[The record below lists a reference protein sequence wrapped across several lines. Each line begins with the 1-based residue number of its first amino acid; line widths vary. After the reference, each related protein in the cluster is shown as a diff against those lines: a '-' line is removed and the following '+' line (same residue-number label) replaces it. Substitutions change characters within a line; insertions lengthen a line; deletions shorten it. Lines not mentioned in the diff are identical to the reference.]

1 MDNLNNIKNLNN
13 TDNTNNLDNI
23 ENAITEIDIINS
35 YLKLIADYID
45 FKDAELSNNKSEDAF
60 LTLYS
65 LKRTQPSIL
74 NLCYEVMSKLDDVS
88 NVLTNSIK

>member
-1 MDNLNNIKNLNN
+1 MDNLKNIKNLNN
-13 TDNTNNLDNI
+13 TDNLDNI
-23 ENAITEIDIINS
+23 ENAITEINIINS
-35 YLKLIADYID
+35 YIKLIADYID
-45 FKDAELSNNKSEDAF
+45 FKDADLSNNKSEDVF

-74 NLCYEVMSKLDDVS
+74 NLCYEVINKLDDIE

>member
-1 MDNLNNIKNLNN
+1 MDNLKNIKNLNN
-13 TDNTNNLDNI
+13 IDNLDNI

-35 YLKLIADYID
+35 YIKLIADYID
-45 FKDAELSNNKSEDAF
+45 FKDADLSNNKSEDAF

-74 NLCYEVMSKLDDVS
+74 NLCYEVMSKLDDIE

>member
-1 MDNLNNIKNLNN
+1 MDNLKNIKNLNN
-13 TDNTNNLDNI
+13 IDNLDNI
-23 ENAITEIDIINS
+23 ENAITEIYIINS

>member
-1 MDNLNNIKNLNN
+1 MDNLKNIKNLNN
-13 TDNTNNLDNI
+13 IDNLDNI

-74 NLCYEVMSKLDDVS
+74 NLCYEVMSKLDDIE

>member
-1 MDNLNNIKNLNN
+1 MDNLKNIKNLNN
-13 TDNTNNLDNI
+13 IDNLDNI

-45 FKDAELSNNKSEDAF
+45 FKDADLSNNKSEDAF

-74 NLCYEVMSKLDDVS
+74 NLCYEVMSKLDDIE

>member
-1 MDNLNNIKNLNN
+1 MDNLKNIKNLNN
-13 TDNTNNLDNI
+13 IDNLDNI

-35 YLKLIADYID
+35 YIKLIADYID
-45 FKDAELSNNKSEDAF
+45 FKDADLSNNKSEDAF